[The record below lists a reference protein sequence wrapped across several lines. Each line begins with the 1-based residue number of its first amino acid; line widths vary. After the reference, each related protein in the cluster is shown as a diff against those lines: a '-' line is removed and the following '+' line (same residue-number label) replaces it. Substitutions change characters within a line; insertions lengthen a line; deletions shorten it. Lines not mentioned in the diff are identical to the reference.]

1 MKRLTSSA
9 LSLLLALAATHA
21 MSAEPVASRAALTRQ
36 IAAAFADG
44 SCAALLEKDVRL
56 SVADGTV
63 TSRHLADNATL
74 HRCQYVHEMAINAC
88 LSTATCPTYEAW
100 SARNPLFNPSLPR
113 EAFLT
118 QLEARQQIVSVLQ
131 RAPGI

>member
-1 MKRLTSSA
+1 MKVMTATA
-9 LSLLLALAATHA
+9 LSLLLGLGATQA
-21 MSAEPVASRAALTRQ
+21 MSAEAVASRAVLTRQ

-44 SCAALLEKDVRL
+44 SCAVLLEKDVHL
-56 SVADGTV
+56 SAADGTV

-74 HRCQYVHEMAINAC
+74 HRCQYVHEMAINSC

-113 EAFLT
+113 EAFLA
-118 QLEARQQIVSVLQ
+118 QLEARQKIVSVLQ
-131 RAPGI
+131 RAPGN